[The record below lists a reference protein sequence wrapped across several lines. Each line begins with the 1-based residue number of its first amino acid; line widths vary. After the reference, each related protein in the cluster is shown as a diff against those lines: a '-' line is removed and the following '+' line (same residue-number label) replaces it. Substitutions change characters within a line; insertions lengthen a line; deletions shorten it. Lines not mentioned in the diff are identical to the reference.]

1 MFQHYDPHSCH
12 HIFTVHLEFTTV
24 DANSADATTDTG
36 KMLLRLPATLHYP
49 IIIRKVEKQVD
60 DEIKHRD
67 VLFTYTYIGKVTHQ
81 DRYTD
86 EEVEVD
92 KVFPAHFQSTLEGT
106 IQSWLVWEGDEIRE
120 PRDILDVNEA
130 CKHSVQFNGMCVE
143 CGRDMTESV
152 LPAPTDEPSANIDP
166 RVDFAGDEYNDRAK
180 IQGAHDTDKLL
191 ISQDEA
197 SEADQL
203 DKRHLL
209 NTRKLSLV
217 VDLDQTIIHAAV
229 DPTIGEW
236 QKDPENPN
244 YEALKDVRA
253 FQLVDEGPGVR
264 SCWYYI
270 KLRPGLEQFLESIA
284 EKYQLHIY
292 TMGTRQYAR
301 EIAKI
306 VDPDRK
312 YFEDRILSR
321 DESGSMVAKNLTRLF
336 PVDTRMVVIIDD
348 RADVW
353 RWSPNLLRVSAFDF
367 FVGIGD
373 INAGFLPKKQELPST
388 KKIEMPKE
396 TKVTETKATETNGH
410 TDAHIT
416 EDGPV
421 LDGEGSG
428 DPTPAQT
435 DTTALQQVVA
445 MSRPDADAAI
455 QEQQVQTQDEV
466 IASQLEDK
474 PLLRLQQ
481 QLDEKDGVASD
492 SPANPS
498 PDPVSTQHT
507 DSDSSDSE
515 TSSNSGKA
523 KRHSILRADDEE
535 LIHLERSLR
544 AVHERFFT
552 EYDRKRTSGAG
563 KGGRVAAL
571 AGKQKAPIPDSQ
583 SSLLDFHNLPD
594 VKKIMPALKERI
606 LAGVVIV
613 FSGVLPLN
621 TDIQTADISI
631 WAKSFG
637 ARISDK
643 VNKETTHV
651 IAARVG
657 TAKVKT
663 AVKRGIKVV
672 GLDWLMQSV
681 QQWRKLNERPFML
694 KGIGQKEMVN
704 DLKDPSSEV
713 EAPESDAVDA
723 SMLAVMGDTD
733 LKLSSEEDTSALNDT
748 EDSDDD
754 GQRKKRPKL
763 DLHDMPAS
771 DPNAETEYVSPNSP
785 VELSKAEWQDM
796 EDELNDFLGSDIDS
810 ESDAESVRSDRSL
823 TTRTKKR
830 GRDDDTDGESGTDG
844 EERNG
849 EIGHKRQRGERTSAL
864 RAVKNAESSG
874 GNTPQ
879 VQAGIS
885 KLERA
890 QTQEEYEA
898 ELAIELERQM
908 EEAAEGEDNS

>member
-1 MFQHYDPHSCH
+1 MR
-12 HIFTVHLEFTTV
+12 
-24 DANSADATTDTG
+24 
-36 KMLLRLPATLHYP
+36 LRLPATLHYP
-49 IIIRKVEKQVD
+49 IIIRKIEKQVD

-67 VLFTYTYIGKVTHQ
+67 TLFTYTYIGKVKHQ
-81 DRYTD
+81 DRYSD

-106 IQSWLVWEGDEIRE
+106 IESWLVWEGDEIRA
-120 PRDILDVNEA
+120 PRDILEVNEP

-143 CGRDMTESV
+143 CGRDMTEYAI
-152 LPAPTDEPSANIDP
+152 PDEASEGVANIES
-166 RVDFAGDEYNDRAK
+166 RVEYAGDEYTERAN

-197 SEADQL
+197 SEVDQL
-203 DKRHLL
+203 SKRHLL
-209 NTRKLSLV
+209 NGRKLSLV

-244 YEALKDVRA
+244 YDALKDVRA
-253 FQLVDEGPGVR
+253 FQLKDEGPGAR
-264 SCWYYI
+264 ACWYYI
-270 KLRPGLEQFLESIA
+270 KLRPGLEQFLENVS
-284 EKYQLHIY
+284 EKYELHIY
-292 TMGTRQYAR
+292 TMGTRQYAK

-367 FVGIGD
+367 FIGIGD
-373 INAGFLPKKQELPST
+373 INAGFLPKRQEIQST
-388 KKIEMPKE
+388 KKIEAPNEDKS
-396 TKVTETKATETNGH
+396 TDTNGH
-410 TDAHIT
+410 AAAQTGET
-416 EDGPV
+416 EQAVNGDGP
-421 LDGEGSG
+421 D
-428 DPTPAQT
+428 DATPAQT

-445 MSRPDADAAI
+445 MTRPDADATI
-455 QEQQVQTQDEV
+455 QEQQLQTQDEV

-481 QLDEKDGVASD
+481 KMDEKDGVANDATPNASEG
-492 SPANPS
+492 PT
-498 PDPVSTQHT
+498 STQQT

-515 TSSNSGKA
+515 TSSGGARA
-523 KRHSILRADDEE
+523 KRHSILRNDDEE

-544 AVHERFFT
+544 TLHERFYA
-552 EYDRKRTSGAG
+552 EYDRKRNSGAG
-563 KGGRVAAL
+563 KGARVAAL
-571 AGKQKAPIPDSQ
+571 AGKQKPPIPDTQ
-583 SSLLDFHNLPD
+583 SSSDAHNVPD
-594 VKKIMPALKERI
+594 VKKIMPALKQRI

-621 TDIQTADISI
+621 TDIQNADVSI

-637 ARISDK
+637 ATISDK

-672 GLDWLMQSV
+672 GTDWLMQSI
-681 QQWRKLNERPFML
+681 QQWRKLDERPYML
-694 KGIGQKEMVN
+694 KGIGQKELLSN
-704 DLKDPSSEV
+704 IKEDPSSEV
-713 EAPESDAVDA
+713 EVPESDAVDA
-723 SMLAVMGDTD
+723 SMIAVMGDAD
-733 LKLSSEEDTSALNDT
+733 LKLSSEEDTSAVNDT
-748 EDSDDD
+748 DDSEDD
-754 GQRKKRPKL
+754 GPKKKRPKL
-763 DLHDMPAS
+763 NLEETPVF
-771 DPNAETEYVSPNSP
+771 DPDAEPQIVSPESP
-785 VELSKAEWQDM
+785 VELHADEWADM
-796 EDELNDFLGSDIDS
+796 DDELKEFMGSDLDS

-830 GRDDDTDGESGTDG
+830 SRDDDTDGESGTDG
-844 EERNG
+844 EGRNG
-849 EIGHKRQRGERTSAL
+849 ETEHKRPKRTSAL
-864 RAVKNAESSG
+864 RAVKNAGSSAG
-874 GNTPQ
+874 STPKDPGQ
-879 VQAGIS
+879 EVPTTLG
-885 KLERA
+885 RA
-890 QTQEEYEA
+890 QTQDEYDA
-898 ELAIELERQM
+898 ELALELEQQM
-908 EEAAEGEDNS
+908 EAAAEEEENS

>member
-1 MFQHYDPHSCH
+1 
-12 HIFTVHLEFTTV
+12 
-24 DANSADATTDTG
+24 
-36 KMLLRLPATLHYP
+36 MLLRLPATLHYP

-60 DEIKHRD
+60 EEIKHRD

-81 DRYTD
+81 DKYTD

-120 PRDILDVNEA
+120 PRDILDVNEP

-143 CGRDMTESV
+143 CGRDMTEYV
-152 LPAPTDEPSANIDP
+152 PVAQAEERLLTPHT
-166 RVDFAGDEYNDRAK
+166 RVDFAGDEYNDRAN

-209 NTRKLSLV
+209 NNRKLSLV

-236 QKDPENPN
+236 QKDPDNPN

-353 RWSPNLLRVSAFDF
+353 KWSPNLLRVSAFDF

-373 INAGFLPKKQELPST
+373 INAGFLPKKQEIPST
-388 KKIEMPKE
+388 KKIEAPKE
-396 TKVTETKATETNGH
+396 TKTTDTNGH
-410 TDAHIT
+410 TGAPTAEAEPVANGEVSEDA
-416 EDGPV
+416 
-421 LDGEGSG
+421 
-428 DPTPAQT
+428 TPAQT

-445 MSRPDADAAI
+445 MTRPDADAAI
-455 QEQQVQTQDEV
+455 QEQQVHTQDEV

-481 QLDEKDGVASD
+481 QMDEKDGLGSD
-492 SPANPS
+492 STANP
-498 PDPVSTQHT
+498 PPEPITTHHT

-523 KRHSILRADDEE
+523 KRHSILRDDDEE

-571 AGKQKAPIPDSQ
+571 AGKQKAPIPDAQ
-583 SSLLDFHNLPD
+583 SSSSDLHNVPD
-594 VKKIMPALKERI
+594 VKKIMPTLKERI

-621 TDIQTADISI
+621 TDIQSADISI

-672 GLDWLMQSV
+672 GLDWLMHSI

-694 KGIGQKEMVN
+694 KGIGQKDLLN

-713 EAPESDAVDA
+713 EAAESDPVDA
-723 SMLAVMGDTD
+723 SMVAVMGDAD
-733 LKLSSEEDTSALNDT
+733 SKLSSEEDTSALNDT
-748 EDSDDD
+748 EESEDD

-763 DLHDMPAS
+763 DLRDIPAL
-771 DPNAETEYVSPNSP
+771 DPNADPEYVSPNSP

-810 ESDAESVRSDRSL
+810 ESDAESVRSDRNL

-844 EERNG
+844 EGRNG
-849 EIGHKRQRGERTSAL
+849 DIGNKRQKGGRTSAL
-864 RAVKNAESSG
+864 RAVKNAESNG

-879 VQAGIS
+879 DQAGVS